1 MNCPECQH
9 RLSQCID
16 SRPDPL
22 LVRRRR
28 QCLNCKAR
36 WTTYEMDVA
45 TIERLKGGGTS
56 FDARADDLLRLLS
69 EAFEMVRGAKSKP
82 LLTLHGTRNREEKH
96 LHRNA
101 LLPPKE

>member
-16 SRPDPL
+16 SRADPL

-45 TIERLKGGGTS
+45 TIERLKAGELGTFEREQIIS
-56 FDARADDLLRLLS
+56 ILSNAMDLIS
-69 EAFEMVRGAKSKP
+69 STAPKQP
-82 LLTLHGTRNREEKH
+82 LKVLHGSRMRLK
-96 LHRNA
+96 
-101 LLPPKE
+101 